1 MTARTYSMPDDAVRI
16 TDPADKASRERLTT
30 LLDGSEGVLALLKA
44 EVIEHHIVTAETIK
58 ATQSMSV
65 ARAALR
71 RHLNGT
77 PEVPSITATA
87 VLSPTELRDL
97 TLPAFAAIT
106 DACATFESAAGSY
119 RLAEKFDHQTLRVAA
134 HAAVAADALRT
145 LAEVARAACASVA
158 GDIDRAEQAAR
169 DARDAA
175 IERAALKASQAAAY
189 GEAE

>member
-1 MTARTYSMPDDAVRI
+1 MPDDAVRV
-16 TDPADKASRERLTT
+16 TDPADEASRERLAT

-65 ARAALR
+65 ACAALR

-77 PEVPSITATA
+77 TEVPSITATA

-97 TLPAFAAIT
+97 TLPAFDAIT

-134 HAAVAADALRT
+134 HGAIAADALRT
-145 LAEVARAACASVA
+145 LAEVAKAACAGVA
-158 GDIDRAEQAAR
+158 GDVHRAEQAAR
-169 DARDAA
+169 DTERDAA
-175 IERAALKASQAAAY
+175 IERAALKASQAAAQ